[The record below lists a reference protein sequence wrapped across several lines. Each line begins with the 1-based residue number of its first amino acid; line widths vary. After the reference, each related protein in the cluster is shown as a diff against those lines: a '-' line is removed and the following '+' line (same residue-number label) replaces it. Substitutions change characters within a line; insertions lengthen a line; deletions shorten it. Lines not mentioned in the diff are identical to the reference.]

1 MPADPGLAQPD
12 APTRAR
18 FGVIYFG
25 IALAVIQYIDRVCIS
40 WAMPDIRTSLDI
52 AGPEHDQAIG
62 YVFSAFTLAYALFEI
77 PTGWL
82 GDRFGPRKTLVRV
95 VLWWSFFTAATGWV
109 SGLAALIVVR
119 FLFGMGEA
127 GCFPNL
133 TRAFSMWLPPA
144 EKSRAQSIL
153 WLCARWGGALTPVL
167 VWAVLELVSWRTS
180 FGVFAC
186 LGLAWAWFFARWFRD
201 EPKDHPSV
209 NAAEWALLADNP
221 PVARHDRVPWR
232 IFLSSRTTWLLW
244 AQYFFFSYCW
254 YFYITWLSK
263 FLKDEYGGS
272 HSKVVLAVLAGVP
285 LLGGG
290 FGNLIAGTLMPHVT
304 RWTGSLRTARRLLAC
319 GGFGLAALV
328 FLFPAH
334 HLHEPL
340 VVMAAMGLASLLAR
354 PVHDLVLERVHG
366 RGREVRRHLFRGH
379 EHDGQPGGSA
389 RPGRGGTPPR
399 LHAPGLGRRLQRLGG
414 RVPPGGPLLALRRPR
429 DAARAGGDHFGM
441 TPPEGAGGGF
451 SAPTH
456 RLSEPE
462 LDGPA

>member
-1 MPADPGLAQPD
+1 MAPDPGVRQPD

-40 WAMPDIRTSLDI
+40 WAMPDIRTSLGI
-52 AGPEHDQAIG
+52 AGPEHDHAIG

-109 SGLAALIVVR
+109 SGLAALIAVR
-119 FLFGMGEA
+119 FLFGAGEA

-153 WLCARWGGALTPVL
+153 WLCARWGGAFTPVL

-186 LGLAWAWFFARWFRD
+186 LGLVWAWFFARWFRD

-209 NAAEWALLADNP
+209 NAAEWALLAGNP
-221 PVARHDRVPWR
+221 PVARHDQVPWR
-232 IFLSSRTTWLLW
+232 VFLASRTTWLLW

-263 FLKDEYGGS
+263 FLKDEYGAS
-272 HSKVVLAVLAGVP
+272 HSKVALAVLAGVP

-290 FGNLIAGTLMPHVT
+290 FGNLIAGALMPHLA
-304 RWTGSLRTARRLLAC
+304 RWTGSLRTARQALAC
-319 GGFGLAALV
+319 VGLRPGRPRLPLPGPLPPRADGGDDRDG
-328 FLFPAH
+328 PGQ
-334 HLHEPL
+334 PL
-340 VVMAAMGLASLLAR
+340 RRL
-354 PVHDLVLERVHG
+354 VHDLVLERVHG
-366 RGREVRRHLFRGH
+366 RGREVLRHLLR
-379 EHDGQPGGSA
+379 
-389 RPGRGGTPPR
+389 
-399 LHAPGLGRRLQRLGG
+399 AP
-414 RVPPGGPLLALRRPR
+414 
-429 DAARAGGDHFGM
+429 
-441 TPPEGAGGGF
+441 
-451 SAPTH
+451 
-456 RLSEPE
+456 
-462 LDGPA
+462 